1 MQLVM
6 QINVLKIPI
15 APASDV
21 SKRKIKT
28 LPEVAASSLTFRLLS
43 PGETVI
49 FRSIPSK
56 TDKTADRTDD
66 IGNLEQTSRNRLA
79 FRFAVDFQTPDSL
92 SNDLAFSTEEF

>member
-1 MQLVM
+1 M
-6 QINVLKIPI
+6 QINILKILV
-15 APASDV
+15 APAPNV
-21 SKRKIKT
+21 SKRRIKT
-28 LPEVAASSLTFRLLS
+28 LQEVAASSLTFRLLS
-43 PGETVI
+43 PEETVI

-56 TDKTADRTDD
+56 TDKTAERTDD